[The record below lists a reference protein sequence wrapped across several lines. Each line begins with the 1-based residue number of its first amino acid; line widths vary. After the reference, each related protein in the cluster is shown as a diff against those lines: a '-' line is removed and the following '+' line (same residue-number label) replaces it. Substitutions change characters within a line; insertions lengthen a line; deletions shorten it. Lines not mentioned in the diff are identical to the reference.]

1 VFLFSGHHERQVDE
15 HGLRGGRAEAV
26 HRTDPRHFGREEDRH
41 VGHHGLLPGRSTGEK
56 SYKTL
61 FYLSFDAAAKLGSVC
76 IWQSIFINVC
86 REIG

>member
-41 VGHHGLLPGRSTGEK
+41 VGHHGLLPGRSTGDQ

-61 FYLSFDAAAKLGSVC
+61 PFT
-76 IWQSIFINVC
+76 C
-86 REIG
+86 RLTQRQNWAVFVSGKAFS